1 MVDVAFFVG
10 AVLDGWAIDGGDFRT
25 CPLNWPASRNI
36 ATEKVEQHEQ
46 LMGEFETKYT
56 EFKNHCFEMQHNFF
70 RAVEEHEEGY
80 FNSLAQLAQVRCIH
94 SSNRWAHFVG

>member
-1 MVDVAFFVG
+1 MIRPG
-10 AVLDGWAIDGGDFRT
+10 
-25 CPLNWPASRNI
+25 CSSPPHQ
-36 ATEKVEQHEQ
+36 VEQHEQ

-80 FNSLAQLAQVRCIH
+80 FNSLAQLAQVPHTHRDRHDANKLVVSRCGTPTAI
-94 SSNRWAHFVG
+94 AAFGI